1 MVLETAPVRI
11 NLSKS
16 ENVAVP
22 NNKAEFKTGKPV
34 VLSKRTTFLVS
45 QHDFDDFTRIAKIH
59 EMTISELL
67 KLHIDHFDHDDV
79 KQFDFE
85 RLHKINNEEKEHSK
99 LATFF
104 VSLGANLQ
112 LKKISVLVNKAYD
125 SMKLKGLV
133 SAQAL
138 PAVEKIPGTKPQ
150 GKHKIM
156 VSDVVRY
163 IINVAVERVSTDSK
177 NIQAPE
183 KTRIGLFLPENDY
196 RVVQDYAEAK
206 GIPLNRLL
214 YQRFP
219 EFTEADFHDYF
230 IPGERGRKASPDRYG
245 NPDSDPRGP
254 WVAESL
260 GGHVTNDIRSDLHFD
275 LENPETGV
283 VYPCSAMGWRYSKET
298 MAQLIGDGRIVWPT
312 RKNGKVARKKYL
324 AETPPELFRTSIK
337 VYAGMY
343 PLLEVM
349 VERLKVPFYDVLR
362 TFIVF
367 LADKIRSERLR
378 ILK

>member
-1 MVLETAPVRI
+1 MLETAPVRI

-16 ENVAVP
+16 ENIAVP

-45 QHDFDDFTRIAKIH
+45 QRDFDAFTRIAKAR

-67 KLHIDHFDHDDV
+67 KLNIDQFGHDDV
-79 KQFDFE
+79 KKFDFE
-85 RLHKINNEEKEHSK
+85 HLHRINNEEKEFSK
-99 LATFF
+99 LATFY
-104 VSLGANLQ
+104 VSYDNSLQ
-112 LKKISVLVNKAYD
+112 LKKINLLVNKAYD
-125 SMKLKGLV
+125 SMKRKGLV
-133 SAQAL
+133 STQTL
-138 PAVEKIPGTKPQ
+138 PAVERIPGTKPQ

-163 IINVAVERVSTDSK
+163 VISASLERESANREK
-177 NIQAPE
+177 IQTPE

-206 GIPLNRLL
+206 GMPLNRLL
-214 YQRFP
+214 FQRFT

-254 WVAESL
+254 WVAETL
-260 GGHVTNDIRSDLHFD
+260 GGHVTKDTRPDLYYD
-275 LENPETGV
+275 LVNPETGV
-283 VYPCSAMGWRYSKET
+283 VYPCSAKGWRYSKET
-298 MAQLIGDGRIVWPT
+298 MAQLVGDGRIVWST
-312 RKNGKVARKKYL
+312 RKNGKVARKKYI
-324 AETPPELFRTSIK
+324 AEAPPELFRTSIK

-349 VERLKVPFYDVLR
+349 VERLNVPFYDVLR
-362 TFIVF
+362 AFIVF
-367 LADKIRSERLR
+367 LADKIRHERLR